1 MKFVSLIRP
10 SMFAA
15 ALAASAIASP
25 SYASSPTEAAL
36 LIEADTG
43 KVLYAENATVP
54 WYPASLSKLMT
65 AYVVLQAVKNRRITL
80 DNVFT
85 VSARAASQAPSK
97 MGFKAGSQLTVD
109 NALKMLMVKS
119 ANDMAVVLAEGV
131 SGSVEGFSAEMIQTS
146 KNLGMTQSHW
156 VNPNGLPADDQI
168 TSARDLAILARALIH
183 DYPEYDM
190 YWNIPAIQMGK
201 KVMRNYNTLIGRYE
215 GADGMKTGFI
225 CASGFNLVASATRN
239 GKRLIAVVLGAKSSP
254 YRGAKAAGLLERGF
268 NRGAL
273 SWLTPSLG
281 SVESLKPVSMD
292 PPDLRDEMCGP
303 HRKRPA
309 AEEADDETSEDPQ
322 TKMSGLPPS
331 TGKASTLLKERPGAV
346 KTIAVFLGAAKKAA
360 ETQFADARAR
370 LAKLGKGKG
379 GKNDALVRD
388 PHTAP
393 LPDQAPAVTASTTP
407 QPVLAATSPAAKPVV
422 LPPQAAPAT
431 AAPALQTATSPPP
444 GAFTPP
450 PSPPPGRMARTMP
463 GASDVYNPSMMAFA
477 PAAKAE
483 PAPLTA
489 TPDARAV
496 VANVPLPRPRPK
508 LAVAARPNVAPG
520 TAASATLRR

>member
-1 MKFVSLIRP
+1 
-10 SMFAA
+10 MFAA
-15 ALAASAIASP
+15 ALAATALTSPAQIGSAHA
-25 SYASSPTEAAL
+25 SPTEAAL

-43 KVLYAENATVP
+43 KVLHAENATMP
-54 WYPASLSKLMT
+54 WYPASLTKLMT
-65 AYVVLQAVKNRRITL
+65 TYVTLQAVKSKRITL
-80 DNVFT
+80 DNLVT

-97 MGFKAGSQLTVD
+97 MGFKAGTQVTID

-131 SGSVEGFSAEMIQTS
+131 SGSIEGFSAEMIQTS

-168 TSARDLAILARALIH
+168 TSARDLAILARALLH
-183 DYPEYDM
+183 DFPEYDM
-190 YWNIPAIQMGK
+190 YWNIGAIQLGK

-281 SVESLKPVSMD
+281 SVESLKPINAA

-309 AEEADDETSEDPQ
+309 AEEADNETSEDPQ
-322 TKMSGLPPS
+322 NSLMLSGLPPS
-331 TGKASTLLKERPGAV
+331 NGKSSTLLKERPGTI
-346 KTIAVFLGAAKKAA
+346 KTIAVFVGAAKKAA
-360 ETQFADARAR
+360 ETQFADARAK

-379 GKNDALVRD
+379 GKNDALSRD

-393 LPDQAPAVTASTTP
+393 LADPAPAVTASTTP
-407 QPVLAATSPAAKPVV
+407 TAKPVV
-422 LPPQAAPAT
+422 LPAQAAPAA
-431 AAPALQTATSPPP
+431 AAPALQTASSPPP
-444 GAFTPP
+444 GAFAPP
-450 PSPPPGRMARTMP
+450 PSPPPGRMIRTMP
-463 GASDVYNPSMMAFA
+463 GASDVHSPSLLAFA
-477 PAAKAE
+477 PAARAE

-489 TPDARAV
+489 TPDARP

-508 LAVAARPNVAPG
+508 LAVAARPHAAAQGAASG